1 MKTIAAVG
9 SFIVLAVG
17 PLAEPA
23 FSQNGPKNLMS
34 PTYRAPIAQAAVPHE
49 LTRKQVKRLAATAE
63 SAADHLKLAN
73 LLSSRGNSLEARA
86 AAYEKAAATLR
97 NGPLV
102 KNLTAPS
109 TPGRYEF
116 IAKGFRDEAKSD
128 RSQAAAHEEMA
139 GKSRASK
146 SRGVRRSSMAA
157 GRALTRV
164 PRVLNHPNIAQR
176 RPGRFRCTT
185 SLQSAPANKAE
196 TGNYIRCFYVF
207 SSLYTLELGR
217 QHQARCRAG
226 PGALGSTV

>member
-17 PLAEPA
+17 TLAEPA

-34 PTYRAPIAQAAVPHE
+34 PTYRAPVAHAAVPHE

-86 AAYEKAAATLR
+86 TAYEKAAATLR

-146 SRGVRRSSMAA
+146 SRGVRRSSDARREGWLIRPSRPTKSSSLHEA
-157 GRALTRV
+157 CIDAILGRKGEMRCKIDFAYPHCNRRLLTRRKQAIIFAV
-164 PRVLNHPNIAQR
+164 STSFL
-176 RPGRFRCTT
+176 RF
-185 SLQSAPANKAE
+185 
-196 TGNYIRCFYVF
+196 IR
-207 SSLYTLELGR
+207 
-217 QHQARCRAG
+217 
-226 PGALGSTV
+226 

>member
-17 PLAEPA
+17 TLAEPA

-34 PTYRAPIAQAAVPHE
+34 PTYRAPMAQVAVPQE

-63 SAADHLKLAN
+63 SAADHLKFAN
-73 LLSSRGNSLEARA
+73 YFQAEANSLKARA
-86 AAYEKAAATLR
+86 TAYEKAAATLR

-116 IAKGFRDEAKSD
+116 IATGFRDEAKSD

-139 GKSRASK
+139 KEVAS
-146 SRGVRRSSMAA
+146 
-157 GRALTRV
+157 L
-164 PRVLNHPNIAQR
+164 
-176 RPGRFRCTT
+176 
-185 SLQSAPANKAE
+185 
-196 TGNYIRCFYVF
+196 
-207 SSLYTLELGR
+207 
-217 QHQARCRAG
+217 
-226 PGALGSTV
+226 